1 LFNLPE
7 EKLNNCEYVEKVP
20 YLCNVIH
27 KIKIRMTTK
36 NTNNLPIV
44 KKSLGGLKKLLAED
58 LKSERHKIRFKR
70 YGSKYII
77 TNKDSD
83 LSSKLE
89 KSFNSFMDKLSVN
102 PDGKK
107 LRGICFID
115 KNSDDFSVGYQREGE
130 YVLHQIK
137 GRLG

>member
-1 LFNLPE
+1 
-7 EKLNNCEYVEKVP
+7 
-20 YLCNVIH
+20 
-27 KIKIRMTTK
+27 MTTK

-115 KNSDDFSVGYQREGE
+115 KKSDDFSVGYQREGE

>member
-1 LFNLPE
+1 M
-7 EKLNNCEYVEKVP
+7 EKVA
-20 YLCNVIH
+20 YLCKVIH
-27 KIKIRMTTK
+27 KTKFRMTTK
-36 NTNNLPIV
+36 KTNDLPTI

-70 YGSKYII
+70 FGTKYVI
-77 TNKDSD
+77 TNNDND
-83 LSSKLE
+83 LSDKLE
-89 KSFNSFMDKLSVN
+89 KSFNSFMGKLSVN
-102 PDGKK
+102 TDGKK

-115 KNSDDFSVGYQREGE
+115 KKSDDFSVGYQREGE

>member
-1 LFNLPE
+1 
-7 EKLNNCEYVEKVP
+7 VEKVA
-20 YLCNVIH
+20 YLCKVIH
-27 KIKIRMTTK
+27 KNKIRMTSK
-36 NTNNLPIV
+36 KTNDLPTI

-70 YGSKYII
+70 FGRKYVI
-77 TNKDSD
+77 TNNDND
-83 LSSKLE
+83 LSDKLE
-89 KSFNSFMDKLSVN
+89 KSFNSFMGKLSVN
-102 PDGKK
+102 ADGKK

-115 KNSDDFSVGYQREGE
+115 KRSDDFSVGYQREGE

>member
-1 LFNLPE
+1 
-7 EKLNNCEYVEKVP
+7 
-20 YLCNVIH
+20 
-27 KIKIRMTTK
+27 MTTK
-36 NTNNLPIV
+36 KTNDLPTI

-70 YGSKYII
+70 FGTKYVI
-77 TNKDSD
+77 TNNDND
-83 LSSKLE
+83 LADKLE
-89 KSFNSFMDKLSVN
+89 KSFNSFMGKLSVN
-102 PDGKK
+102 TDGKK

-115 KNSDDFSVGYQREGE
+115 KKSDDFSVGYQREGE